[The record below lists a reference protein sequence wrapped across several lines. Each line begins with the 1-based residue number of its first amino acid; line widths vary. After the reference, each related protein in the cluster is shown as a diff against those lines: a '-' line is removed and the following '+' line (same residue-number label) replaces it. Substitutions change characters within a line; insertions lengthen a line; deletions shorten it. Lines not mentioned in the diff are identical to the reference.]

1 MAAASEPSPYPAISK
16 PMRILFSIITFFA
29 AIASLAAERAD
40 SLTASRFFADAPL
53 EVLDMIRPSSRL
65 DMLDYYNQ
73 ADSLLSVSDALGGKS
88 RLAQV
93 SDDYLKVEVSPV
105 STLEIKVLP
114 YKKSAVYMTL
124 YTVGSDS
131 MARDTQVRF
140 FDAGMRPLATEKF
153 LKAPSVKSFFHNK
166 GTGISD
172 ANLEEWMPFQT
183 VVYTTGPGDTPL
195 TATVTTLQTLPE
207 ETRGSLVPIQTPTLT
222 APWKGSFSFR

>member
-1 MAAASEPSPYPAISK
+1 
-16 PMRILFSIITFFA
+16 MRIPLSIITFLAVFA
-29 AIASLAAERAD
+29 SYAAERAD

-53 EVLDMIRPSSRL
+53 EVIDMIRPSSRL

-73 ADSLLSVSDALGGKS
+73 ADSLLSVPDALGGKS

-93 SDDYLKVEVSPV
+93 ADDYLKVEVSPV

-114 YKKSAVYMTL
+114 YRKSAIYMTL

-131 MARDTQVRF
+131 IARDTKVRF
-140 FDAGMRPLATEKF
+140 FDDGMRPLATEKF
-153 LKAPSVKSFFHNK
+153 LKAPPTKAFFHNK
-166 GTGISD
+166 GSDITD

-195 TATVTTLQTLPE
+195 TATVTTLLTLPE
-207 ETRGSLVPIQTPTLT
+207 ETRGNLSTILTPTLS